1 LCEAGLLA
9 SKRRLRRTLR
19 RLARPAGSAAELCAT
34 AAMRHFAR
42 SPELLRARQV
52 AIFAALPD
60 EMPSRP
66 LFALLRRLGRTPL
79 LPRARPGKAL
89 DFAPLARW
97 DELRRADF
105 GLLEPPAGAPSVV
118 LGPGDLVLVPGLG
131 FDRRGRRLGRGG
143 GHYDRTFPPGVPAPD
158 LLALAFSCQLV
169 DEVPVG
175 PHDRRMDGILT
186 ERGMLRVAGV
196 AGGLEVGDGR

>member
-1 LCEAGLLA
+1 MQLL
-9 SKRRLRRTLR
+9 
-19 RLARPAGSAAELCAT
+19 
-34 AAMRHFAR
+34 AR

-52 AIFAALPD
+52 AIFAALAD
-60 EMPSRP
+60 EMPTRP
-66 LFALLRRLGRTPL
+66 IFVLLRRLGRTPL

-143 GHYDRTFPPGVPAPD
+143 GHYDRTFPPGVSAPD

-186 ERGMLRVAGV
+186 ERGMLRVAGGWE
-196 AGGLEVGDGR
+196 AGDGR